1 MFSKKRVL
9 QNFAILEPLFS
20 KDVSL
25 LLQNTYGDCFWIF
38 AAANAL
44 FQGNMEFIADSR
56 TSFFRT
62 PLKTQ
67 VESQKQPL
75 ELFSKKGW
83 S

>member
-9 QNFAILEPLFS
+9 QNFALLEPLFS

-25 LLQNTYGDCFWIF
+25 LLQNTYDDCFWIF

-44 FQGNMEFIADSR
+44 FQVNMEFIADSR
-56 TSFFRT
+56 TSFFPGSFENT
-62 PLKTQ
+62 SWISAAATGAAL
-67 VESQKQPL
+67 
-75 ELFSKKGW
+75 KKGW